1 MDKAEGPEL
10 TDCELVERARQGD
23 ERAFAELVRRHE
35 ARVAATIHGM
45 LGDGPETDDIG
56 QETFIRFYRSLSR
69 FRGDSTVATYLTRI
83 AINLSLNE
91 LKRRKRRRL
100 LDLQTVAA
108 AELPTVTAEPAE
120 WREVLEKS
128 MERLDAGFR
137 AVVVLRLIEGY
148 STRETA
154 EILSVPEGTVL
165 SRLSRA
171 QKQLQMALGPYRT
184 GGRIRQTAGRKRP
197 RSQP

>member
-1 MDKAEGPEL
+1 
-10 TDCELVERARQGD
+10 
-23 ERAFAELVRRHE
+23 
-35 ARVAATIHGM
+35 
-45 LGDGPETDDIG
+45 
-56 QETFIRFYRSLSR
+56 
-69 FRGDSTVATYLTRI
+69 VATYLTRI

-171 QKQLQMALGPYRT
+171 QKQLQWLSALTEPAAEFAKPLAGNVRDLN
-184 GGRIRQTAGRKRP
+184 RERQFDSRGFDEKETKKSVAL
-197 RSQP
+197 